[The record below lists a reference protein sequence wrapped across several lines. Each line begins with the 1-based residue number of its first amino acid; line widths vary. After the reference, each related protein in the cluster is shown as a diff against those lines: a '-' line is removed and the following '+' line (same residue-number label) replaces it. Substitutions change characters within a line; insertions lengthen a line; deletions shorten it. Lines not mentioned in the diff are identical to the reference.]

1 MIDKFSCTF
10 VGQANVEEDCN
21 RMLKRTEEG
30 VERLISWMRK
40 NYKTNI
46 LNKKT
51 LVLTCYLVFLS
62 NGKMLDI
69 ITLDNEFS

>member
-51 LVLTCYLVFLS
+51 LILTCYLA
-62 NGKMLDI
+62 
-69 ITLDNEFS
+69 

>member
-1 MIDKFSCTF
+1 
-10 VGQANVEEDCN
+10 
-21 RMLKRTEEG
+21 MLKRTKEG
-30 VERLISWMRK
+30 VERLTSWMWK

-51 LVLTCYLVFLS
+51 LVLTCYLVFLF

-69 ITLDNEFS
+69 ITLNNEFG